1 MFYFKI
7 VFLKIIWSTK
17 LVVDVLT
24 YVVRVVEF
32 LLYQTRLSKKK
43 FILSFKQ
50 TNNNFFVEET
60 FLVINL

>member
-32 LLYQTRLSKKK
+32 LLYQTRLSKKNSSYH
-43 FILSFKQ
+43 LSKQ
-50 TNNNFFVEET
+50 III
-60 FLVINL
+60 FLLKKLF